1 MDQQQKPRRKRLGLK
16 LMLGFL
22 LVFGGFI
29 YAVTIP
35 SAKSDAIR
43 ALKSCNNIEEV
54 KTVYDQYKPELF
66 DNDDFLFEVRT
77 RLSSFNEPDSVV
89 MACQQWLPQ
98 PPTNVNII
106 VVPDLSRRVID
117 EENNPHQIENDKEIL
132 KSIWTSF
139 EKRTSQE
146 MNTQHSLMVTIS
158 NPEQAEGKFD
168 RFADHLITDLKD
180 HPNKSNRLYFT
191 NYRKTQFRDYIDSLY
206 ACSSLGQSG
215 ADYLIFVKQYL
226 GDLLKEATL
235 FERYQNKLI
244 ILTDGYIERKGSGP
258 FKDYTQTQFVSRK
271 KTTNLIAEDFIP
283 EITKK
288 GLNLPIAS
296 SLDLS
301 STEIIVCEVN
311 ERKKGRDH
319 DFQILKAYWMDWFQ
333 RMNAKDFQFVR
344 RNYSIERTCEIT
356 DQFIQQ

>member
-16 LMLGFL
+16 LMLGFI

-54 KTVYDQYKPELF
+54 KAVYDQYKPELF
-66 DNDDFLFEVRT
+66 DNEDFLFEVRT
-77 RLSSFNEPDSVV
+77 QLSSFNEPDSVV

-158 NPEQAEGKFD
+158 NPEQVEEKFD
-168 RFADHLITDLKD
+168 HIAGNLMVDLKD
-180 HPNKSNRLYFT
+180 HQNKSNRLYFSD
-191 NYRKTQFRDYIDSLY
+191 YRKTKFRDYVDSLY
-206 ACSSLGQSG
+206 AYGSGTSG
-215 ADYLIFVKQYL
+215 ADYTSFVRQYL
-226 GDLLKEATL
+226 KSMLKEATL

-244 ILTDGYIERKGSGP
+244 ILTDGYIEKSR
-258 FKDYTQTQFVSRK
+258 KDYTPINAISRK
-271 KTTNLIAEDFIP
+271 KTTHLIAEDFIP

-288 GLNLPIAS
+288 GLNLPMA

-319 DFQILKAYWMDWFQ
+319 DFQILKAYWMDWFR
-333 RMNAKDFQFVR
+333 RMKAKDFQFVR
-344 RNYSIERTCEIT
+344 RNYSVAKTCEMV